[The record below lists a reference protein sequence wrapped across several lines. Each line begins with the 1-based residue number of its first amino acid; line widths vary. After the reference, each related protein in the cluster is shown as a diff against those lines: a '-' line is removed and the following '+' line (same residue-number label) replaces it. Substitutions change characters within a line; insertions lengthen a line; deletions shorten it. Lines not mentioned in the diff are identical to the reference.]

1 MVDGCWFAR
10 LQVQDLPGRNAGKT
24 SADDRLLSLGL
35 QSVPR
40 PEEAGAGAQRATEMS
55 QFDQIKELMAL
66 KAEFDF
72 IREVPHHPLVQ
83 TVMDLHKSFAG
94 FFEGRAGFPTFR
106 KKGQNESFR

>member
-35 QSVPR
+35 QSV
-40 PEEAGAGAQRATEMS
+40 AGAQRATEMS